1 MNGETLYEVL
11 SSGVSA
17 KVLKDLDD
25 RITALEEAE
34 EAKKTKTTA
43 KKERSDE

>member
-34 EAKKTKTTA
+34 AKKTKTTA
-43 KKERSDE
+43 KKERTDE